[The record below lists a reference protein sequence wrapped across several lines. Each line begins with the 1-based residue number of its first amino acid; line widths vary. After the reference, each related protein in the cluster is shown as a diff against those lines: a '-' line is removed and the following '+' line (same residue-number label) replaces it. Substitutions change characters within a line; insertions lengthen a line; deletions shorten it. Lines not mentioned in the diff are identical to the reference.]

1 MVASRAKQGLLDSVV
16 CLRGRA
22 GCVCRVALGGTCVG
36 RWCCGIPCHA
46 ARASTSHRASRVT
59 LHTPLIPI
67 HAHPHPAS
75 YSPIALP
82 LPLPALCSLAS
93 RAQPLPHPHHHITT
107 HPHTDIHTYSSSIL
121 YYPASQQAISILAW
135 HTLLSHRSSD
145 LPLPSVYLRDRDI
158 EQSNTTTSSNN
169 SNTNDDTNHDIINA
183 RAEEASFLKLALA

>member
-1 MVASRAKQGLLDSVV
+1 MPIRILLLIARLPSLCLFLRSV
-16 CLRGRA
+16 LS
-22 GCVCRVALGGTCVG
+22 L
-36 RWCCGIPCHA
+36 PEL
-46 ARASTSHRASRVT
+46 SHC
-59 LHTPLIPI
+59 PI
-67 HAHPHPAS
+67 
-75 YSPIALP
+75 
-82 LPLPALCSLAS
+82 
-93 RAQPLPHPHHHITT
+93 HITT

-169 SNTNDDTNHDIINA
+169 SNTNDDTNHDIIIA